1 MDRAERIASVN
12 SQKVRAPKTQRSAIM
27 AKVYI
32 GLLLCLG
39 LSVSGVA
46 LLNPFQSPT
55 PAVSAGPAGIV
66 IDSAVHHA
74 FVFGAATGNVAVLDT
89 RTQKTVATY
98 QGDGS
103 DDVWI
108 GVDQHAHRALI
119 AQERTST
126 VLLVRTDTLAVVR
139 RMTIA
144 YNPSTGAIDDSL
156 HRAYIAHMAPTGV
169 AIINLLTGQRVGDA
183 PTLGRVGTIGVNT
196 TVHRVCVGG
205 SATPRLTWL
214 DGYTGHRL
222 SLQVLR
228 TPSFDIAAIAAANHT
243 KRFFAIAGGH
253 VYTFDA
259 LTRQLVAIVSVPGA
273 SALGVD
279 ERQGHVFVVNQFA
292 GTIVMLNARSGK
304 VIALAAVQ
312 SLPFALAI
320 DAVHQRLYV
329 VNNGSSSVS
338 ILNTRTGLLVRTVV
352 IPAHAVDVDVDTIK
366 GAVFVVTDGL
376 TPQPNDGSLWTKL
389 GVALQRIS
397 HISPR
402 ATARRVQVESI

>member
-1 MDRAERIASVN
+1 MSSR
-12 SQKVRAPKTQRSAIM
+12 KTPAPKTGRRAIT

-39 LSVSGVA
+39 LSAGGVA
-46 LLNPFQSPT
+46 LLNPFQPPT

-74 FVFGAATGNVAVLDT
+74 FVFGDATGNVTVLDT

-98 QGDGS
+98 QGNGS

-108 GVDQHAHRALI
+108 GVDHQAHRALI

-144 YNPSTGAIDDSL
+144 YNPSTGAIDESL
-156 HRAYIAHMAPTGV
+156 HRAYVSHVAPTGV

-183 PTLGRVGTIGVNT
+183 PTLDRVNAISVNS
-196 TVHRVCVGG
+196 TVHRVCIGS

-214 DGYTGHRL
+214 DGRTGRRL
-222 SLQVLR
+222 GLRLLQ
-228 TPSFDIAAIAAANHT
+228 TPSFDVAALATANHT
-243 KRFFAIAGGH
+243 KRFFVIAGGH

-259 LTRQLVAIVSVPGA
+259 LTRQLVAIVSVQGA
-273 SALGVD
+273 SSLSVD

-304 VIALAAVQ
+304 AIALTPVQ
-312 SLPFALAI
+312 SLPYALAV

-352 IPAHAVDVDVDTIK
+352 IPAHPVDVDVDTIK

-376 TPQPNDGSLWTKL
+376 ALRPNDGSLWTKL

-397 HISPR
+397 HTSPH
-402 ATARRVQVESI
+402 AAPRRVHVESI